1 MQRSSGSVAR
11 PVGPVE
17 RLGPGSNP
25 VMFHRG
31 PAVLQRQPVAGV
43 APPPVVVAPVVVHV
57 VAPAGRRGSGGRGG
71 RGQVAEVWRTIGVKI
86 RVFVVVV
93 VVAVDARVWGFSVA
107 VSVVAAAVVV
117 VVVAVAGGVGGVVG
131 VRGVVSRLIPTGL
144 VSVLTAW
151 VVRMTWVKFVM
162 TPAVDVSC
170 GASLRVTVFL

>member
-1 MQRSSGSVAR
+1 MAR

-57 VAPAGRRGSGGRGG
+57 VPPAGRRGSGGRGG
-71 RGQVAEVWRTIGVKI
+71 RGQVAEVWRNIGVRI

-93 VVAVDARVWGFSVA
+93 VVAVDARVWVFSVA

-117 VVVAVAGGVGGVVG
+117 VAVAGGVGGMVG
-131 VRGVVSRLIPTGL
+131 VRRVVSRLIPTGL
-144 VSVLTAW
+144 VSVLTAS
-151 VVRMTWVKFVM
+151 VVRMTWVQFVM